1 PPPADTVLLN
11 GTVITVDPRDS
22 IAEAVAI
29 ADGKIVFVGS
39 TAEARSRGG
48 DKTQVIDLA
57 GRTAT
62 PGLIDTHVHFSE
74 PADNLDLGDAR
85 SMDEVIRRLRAFAER
100 VRAGQWVGGGGWD
113 EGKLAERR
121 YITAADLDKAS
132 PHPPIYFTHNTGHYR
147 RATS

>member
-29 ADGKIVFVGS
+29 ADGKIVFVGW
-39 TAEARSRGG
+39 TAEARSRVG
-48 DKTQVIDLA
+48 DKTQIIDLA
-57 GRTAT
+57 GRPAT

-85 SMDEVIRRLRAFAER
+85 SMDEVIRRVRAFAER
-100 VRAGQWVGGGGWD
+100 VPAGQGVRGGGWD
-113 EGKLAERR
+113 EGSLAERR
-121 YITAADLDKAS
+121 YIPAADLDRAS
-132 PHPPIYFTHNTGHYR
+132 PDRPIYLTHTTGHY
-147 RATS
+147 